1 MTAPSDSAA
10 PAPAKPETFVE
21 ARGRTNTSRPLNAA
35 SSAARRLEL
44 IRADITTLG
53 VDAIVNAANPSLLG
67 GGGVDGAIHRAAGP
81 ALRAECETL
90 GGCQT
95 GDARITRGYRLPARH
110 VIHTVGPVWFDGSKR
125 EEELLARCYR
135 RSLALA
141 RQHGLKTIAFPAIS
155 TGAYRFPPDR
165 AARIAVR
172 ECLAFLEA
180 NADFERILLVSFSPE
195 ALGTMESAWAEI
207 TGEEPRRL

>member
-1 MTAPSDSAA
+1 
-10 PAPAKPETFVE
+10 
-21 ARGRTNTSRPLNAA
+21 
-35 SSAARRLEL
+35 
-44 IRADITTLG
+44 
-53 VDAIVNAANPSLLG
+53 
-67 GGGVDGAIHRAAGP
+67 
-81 ALRAECETL
+81 
-90 GGCQT
+90 
-95 GDARITRGYRLPARH
+95 
-110 VIHTVGPVWFDGSKR
+110 
-125 EEELLARCYR
+125 
-135 RSLALA
+135 LA